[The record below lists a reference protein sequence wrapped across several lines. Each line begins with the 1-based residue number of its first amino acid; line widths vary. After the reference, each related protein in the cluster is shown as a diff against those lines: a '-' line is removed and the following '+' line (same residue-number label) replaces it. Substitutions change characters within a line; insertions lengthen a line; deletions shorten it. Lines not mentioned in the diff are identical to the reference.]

1 MSLIAKLGHHF
12 SYGSLKH
19 VLSPIVASRSL
30 EAIGA
35 TRRYNQAAVSKN
47 EGEVVEIDHK
57 MLPADY
63 DPATFDPTEDR
74 GPPTKRVWRLVDE
87 MSGLTLAEANELS
100 SIMMEKF
107 CFQMMKRL
115 TMKERFEIMARF
127 QSAKAET
134 GATAKDEKKAEKT
147 TFELKMEA
155 YEAASKLKIIKEIR
169 SFMTLGLK
177 EAKDLVEKTPTVLK
191 KGVTKEE
198 GAQIIEKMKALGATV
213 VMV

>member
-12 SYGSLKH
+12 SYGSFKN
-19 VLSPIVASRSL
+19 VFFPIIASRSL

-35 TRRYNQAAVSKN
+35 SRYYAQTAILEDDDK
-47 EGEVVEIDHK
+47 VVEIDQK
-57 MLPADY
+57 LLPADY
-63 DPATFDPTEDR
+63 DPATFDPTDNR
-74 GPPTKRVWRLVDE
+74 GPPTERVWRLVDE
-87 MSGLTLAEANELS
+87 MSGLTLSEANELS

-115 TMKERFEIMARF
+115 TMKERLELMSRI
-127 QSAKAET
+127 QSAKPAA
-134 GATAKDEKKAEKT
+134 GAAAKEEKKAEKT

-155 YEAASKLKIIKEIR
+155 YETASKLKIIKEIR
-169 SFMTLGLK
+169 TFMTLGLK
-177 EAKDLVEKTPTVLK
+177 EAKDLVEKTPAVLK

-198 GAQIIEKMKALGATV
+198 GEQIIEKMKALGAIV